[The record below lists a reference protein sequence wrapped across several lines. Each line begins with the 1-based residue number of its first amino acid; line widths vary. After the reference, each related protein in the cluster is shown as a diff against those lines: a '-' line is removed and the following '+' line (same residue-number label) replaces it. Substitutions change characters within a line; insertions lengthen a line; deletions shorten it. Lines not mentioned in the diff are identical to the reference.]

1 MVEDIQYFKDTII
14 NVNDISEKLNNKRK
28 KNIVRF
34 EII

>member
-14 NVNDISEKLNNKRK
+14 NVNDISEKLTDKRK
-28 KNIVRF
+28 KNIIRF